1 MTVLRKVI
9 IAVGVL
15 LALAVVSV
23 VLGFLYL
30 IYGFGRMGYESRNR
44 CDSIL
49 AAWRSYSDLP
59 GIERDAIVHMN
70 IAVNRDGKPDFVVP
84 FGDTATFIS
93 KDTDRYLIEYGGG
106 HHHYGVMIFRD
117 VKMADAEMRPSVDPC
132 HNTRVNGR
140 IVFYDE

>member
-15 LALAVVSV
+15 LAMAVMSV
-23 VLGFLYL
+23 VLGYLYL
-30 IYGFGRMGYESRNR
+30 IYGYGTMGYESRKR

-49 AAWRSYSDLP
+49 GAWKSYSDLA
-59 GIERDAIVHMN
+59 GIERDAIAHMN
-70 IAVNRDGKPDFVVP
+70 TEVNREGKPDFAVP

-117 VKMADAEMRPSVDPC
+117 GKMADEEMRPSVDPC
-132 HNTRVNGR
+132 RNTRVNER